1 MHLTN
6 ILNIMKEYNP
16 DLEDALND
24 EFNEL
29 QYEQYDSTDA
39 ASTTAGC
46 ITATIQYASCG
57 SQYTESFQKI
67 QHLRDFLDYNSCWAV
82 LVGFTSNGE
91 TYETLAD
98 YPDESSP
105 KPEAQGGDTSNPC
118 NNKKEL
124 SDNLV
129 TTKSNQTKSNTMKP
143 IAAIVTNTKTA
154 ISNMTGEDVVIHDI
168 YTIEGEFVQVWSD
181 TPTPLAKINEETYVV
196 CKVDSYKKHG
206 EPVERKHWHIIP
218 VAFAEKMISSAV

>member
-1 MHLTN
+1 
-6 ILNIMKEYNP
+6 MKDYNP

-24 EFNEL
+24 EFHEL
-29 QYEQYDSTDA
+29 N
-39 ASTTAGC
+39 STTAGC

-57 SQYTESFQKI
+57 SQYTESFQEI

-143 IAAIVTNTKTA
+143 IAAIVTNTKSA
-154 ISNMTGEDVVIHDI
+154 ISNMTGEDVIIHDI
-168 YTIEGEFVQVWSD
+168 YTVDGEFVQVWSD

-196 CKVDSYKKHG
+196 CKVDSYKKNG
-206 EPVERKHWHIIP
+206 KPVERKHWHIIP
-218 VAFAEKMISSAV
+218 VAFAEKMISSSI

>member
-1 MHLTN
+1 MRLTN
-6 ILNIMKEYNP
+6 ILNIMKDYNP

-24 EFNEL
+24 EFHEL
-29 QYEQYDSTDA
+29 N
-39 ASTTAGC
+39 STTAGC

-57 SQYTESFQKI
+57 SQYTESFQEI

-143 IAAIVTNTKTA
+143 IAAIVTNTKSA
-154 ISNMTGEDVVIHDI
+154 ISNMTGEDVIIHDI
-168 YTIEGEFVQVWSD
+168 YTVDGEFVQVWSD

-196 CKVDSYKKHG
+196 CKVDSYKKNG
-206 EPVERKHWHIIP
+206 KPVERKHWHIIP
-218 VAFAEKMISSAV
+218 VAFAEKMISSSI

>member
-1 MHLTN
+1 MRLTN
-6 ILNIMKEYNP
+6 ILNIMNEYNP
-16 DLEDALND
+16 DLEDAIND
-24 EFNEL
+24 EFHEL
-29 QYEQYDSTDA
+29 N
-39 ASTTAGC
+39 STTAGC
-46 ITATIQYASCG
+46 ITATIRIDACG
-57 SQYTESFQKI
+57 SELTKEFKSMQD
-67 QHLRDFLDYNSCWAV
+67 LRDYMHSNSCWV
-82 LVGFTSNGE
+82 QLVGFTSNGE
-91 TYETLAD
+91 TYETLAN
-98 YPDESSP
+98 YPDESSS

-168 YTIEGEFVQVWSD
+168 YTIDGEFVQVWSD
-181 TPTPLAKINEETYVV
+181 TPAPLAKINEETYVV

-218 VAFAEKMISSAV
+218 TAFAEKMLSSAV

>member
-1 MHLTN
+1 MN
-6 ILNIMKEYNP
+6 EYNP

-24 EFNEL
+24 EFHEL
-29 QYEQYDSTDA
+29 N
-39 ASTTAGC
+39 STTAGC

-57 SQYTESFQKI
+57 SQYTESFQEI

-98 YPDESSP
+98 YPDESSS

-143 IAAIVTNTKTA
+143 IAAIVTNTKSA
-154 ISNMTGEDVVIHDI
+154 ISNMTGEDVIIHDI
-168 YTIEGEFVQVWSD
+168 YTVDGEFVQVWSD

-196 CKVDSYKKHG
+196 CKVDSYTKNGK
-206 EPVERKHWHIIP
+206 PVERKHWHIIP
-218 VAFAEKMISSAV
+218 VAFAEKMISSSI

>member
-1 MHLTN
+1 MRLTN
-6 ILNIMKEYNP
+6 ILNIMKDYNT
-16 DLEDALND
+16 DLDDAKHD

-29 QYEQYDSTDA
+29 QYEQYDA

-46 ITATIQYASCG
+46 ITATIRIEACG
-57 SQYTESFQKI
+57 SELTEEFKSMQD
-67 QHLRDFLDYNSCWAV
+67 LRDYIDFNSCWAQ

-98 YPDESSP
+98 YPDESSS

-118 NNKKEL
+118 NNKEEL

-168 YTIEGEFVQVWSD
+168 YTIDGEFVQVWSD
-181 TPTPLAKINEETYVV
+181 TPAPLAKVNEETYVV

-218 VAFAEKMISSAV
+218 TAFAEKMISSAV

>member
-1 MHLTN
+1 MRLTN
-6 ILNIMKEYNP
+6 ILNIMKDYNP

-24 EFNEL
+24 EFHEL
-29 QYEQYDSTDA
+29 N
-39 ASTTAGC
+39 STTAGC

-57 SQYTESFQKI
+57 SQYTESFQEI

-143 IAAIVTNTKTA
+143 IAAIVTNTKSA
-154 ISNMTGEDVVIHDI
+154 ISNMTGEDVIIHDI
-168 YTIEGEFVQVWSD
+168 YTVDGEFVQVWSD

-196 CKVDSYKKHG
+196 CKVDSYKNNGK
-206 EPVERKHWHIIP
+206 PVERKHWHIIP
-218 VAFAEKMISSAV
+218 VAFAEKMISSSI

>member
-1 MHLTN
+1 MRLTN
-6 ILNIMKEYNP
+6 ILNIMKDYNT
-16 DLEDALND
+16 DLDDAKHD

-29 QYEQYDSTDA
+29 QYEQYDA

-46 ITATIQYASCG
+46 ITATIRIEACG
-57 SQYTESFQKI
+57 SELTEEFKSMQD
-67 QHLRDFLDYNSCWAV
+67 LRDYMHSNSCWAQ

-98 YPDESSP
+98 YPDESSS
-105 KPEAQGGDTSNPC
+105 KLEAQGGDTSNPC
-118 NNKKEL
+118 NNKEEL

-168 YTIEGEFVQVWSD
+168 YTIDGEFVQVWSD
-181 TPTPLAKINEETYVV
+181 TPAPLAKVNEETYVV

-218 VAFAEKMISSAV
+218 TAFAEKMISSAV

>member
-1 MHLTN
+1 MRLTN
-6 ILNIMKEYNP
+6 ILNIMKDYNP

-24 EFNEL
+24 EFHEL
-29 QYEQYDSTDA
+29 N
-39 ASTTAGC
+39 STTAGC
-46 ITATIQYASCG
+46 ITASIQYASCG
-57 SQYTESFQKI
+57 SQYTESFQEI

-82 LVGFTSNGE
+82 LIGFTSNGE

-118 NNKKEL
+118 NNKKES

-168 YTIEGEFVQVWSD
+168 YTIDGEFVQVWSD
-181 TPTPLAKINEETYVV
+181 TSAPLAKINEETYVV
-196 CKVDSYKKHG
+196 CKVDSYKKNG
-206 EPVERKHWHIIP
+206 KPVERKHWHIIP